1 MSGGAERYL
10 IELAPIFRSLGFHVR
25 AYQSARGEW
34 TREYNGI
41 EVCGLDTQGLD
52 SRLNEVFHTQ
62 ASPAALTLYH
72 AYYLAAPLAAPHSI
86 GTEQTLAHAHE
97 VLRSHHIRHLPVLQG
112 GKLVGMLTQRD
123 LALVETLKDVDP
135 NSVKV
140 EDAMSGEVYTVSP
153 DAPLDEVVQE
163 MADPEAFSLQPLA

>member
-1 MSGGAERYL
+1 MAKAIPTIQKYM
-10 IELAPIFRSLGFHVR
+10 
-25 AYQSARGEW
+25 
-34 TREYNGI
+34 T
-41 EVCGLDTQGLD
+41 T
-52 SRLNEVFHTQ
+52 
-62 ASPAALTLYH
+62 
-72 AYYLAAPLAAPHSI
+72 APHSI

-163 MADPEAFSLQPLA
+163 MAEKKYGSAVVVSNHKVVGIFTTVDVCSALADLLHSRLK